1 MEELPTE
8 VLLLMLSFL
17 NNDDDG
23 NNQEEVWRVRLV
35 SKRFHSLVKARRKL
49 CPDLFPW
56 FFSFPLFHFLS
67 PPFSKQE
74 NKGVPLL
81 HFGRISNK
89 QTKNEKQDWKDEVD
103 STSEHAPSHT
113 IRLELCV
120 GRNHSCLWRRAE

>member
-17 NNDDDG
+17 NNDDDDG

-49 CPDLFPW
+49 CPSLFPP
-56 FFSFPLFHFLS
+56 FRFSFISLS
-67 PPFSKQE
+67 SLSKQE
-74 NKGVPLL
+74 NKGVPPPPILEG
-81 HFGRISNK
+81 F
-89 QTKNEKQDWKDEVD
+89 QTNNKNEKQDWKDEVD
-103 STSEHAPSHT
+103 STSEAAPSHT

-120 GRNHSCLWRRAE
+120 GRNHSRLWWMG